1 MSVSYIP
8 RQEPR
13 RSGGLGGDNGS
24 WGSERSEPSEW
35 TWPSPP
41 DPGDLSKRV
50 ARRRAELHLSEAQVA
65 ARAGLSLRYLEYVE
79 RYPARPDAAALR
91 RLAAALQTTP
101 AALLG
106 AGAQAPPGHARLA
119 GPPTVTRLMPAEC
132 HRLIAAGGVGR
143 IAFRTTSGPA
153 VLPVNF
159 AVVAGT
165 IVIRTAEGT
174 AVDGHAD
181 DQVGFEVDYLDE
193 ALSQGWSVLVRGR
206 AHRVAHPA
214 ELQIVRRN
222 AAIWPWPGGDRD
234 VYVRIVPD
242 VVTGRR
248 IESR

>member
-8 RQEPR
+8 WQEPSR
-13 RSGGLGGDNGS
+13 PEGLNEAKGTHRGES
-24 WGSERSEPSEW
+24 
-35 TWPSPP
+35 WPSPP

-50 ARRRAELHLSEAQVA
+50 ARRRAELHLSKAQVA
-65 ARAGLSLRYLEYVE
+65 ARAGMSLRYLEYVE
-79 RYPARPDAAALR
+79 RYPARPGAAALR

-106 AGAQAPPGHARLA
+106 AGAQAPPGYGRLA
-119 GPPTVTRLMPAEC
+119 GPPVVTKLMPAEC
-132 HRLIAAGGVGR
+132 RRLIAAGGIGR
-143 IAFRTTSGPA
+143 IAFGTTSGPV

-181 DQVGFEVDYLDE
+181 EQVAFEVDHIDE
-193 ALSQGWSVLVRGR
+193 ALSQGWSVVVRGR

-214 ELQIVRRN
+214 ELQIVRRD

-234 VYVRIVPD
+234 VYVRIIPD
-242 VVTGRR
+242 TITGRR

>member
-8 RQEPR
+8 GREPK
-13 RSGGLGGDNGS
+13 RSSGLDEDNGS
-24 WGSERSEPSEW
+24 RRSEGA
-35 TWPSPP
+35 WPSPP

-50 ARRRAELHLSEAQVA
+50 ARRRAELHLSKAQVA
-65 ARAGLSLRYLEYVE
+65 ARAGMSLRYLEYVE

-106 AGAQAPPGHARLA
+106 AGAQAPPGYGRLA
-119 GPPTVTRLMPAEC
+119 GPPVVTKLMPAEC
-132 HRLIAAGGVGR
+132 RRLIAAGGIGR
-143 IAFRTTSGPA
+143 IAFCTTSGPA

-165 IVIRTAEGT
+165 NVIRTAEGT
-174 AVDGHAD
+174 AIDGHAD
-181 DQVGFEVDYLDE
+181 GQVGFEVDHIDE
-193 ALSQGWSVLVRGR
+193 ALSQGWSVVVRGR

-214 ELQIVRRN
+214 ELQIVRRD

-234 VYVRIVPD
+234 VYVRIIPD
-242 VVTGRR
+242 TVTGRR
-248 IESR
+248 IDSR

>member
-1 MSVSYIP
+1 MSVSYMP
-8 RQEPR
+8 RHEPKR
-13 RSGGLGGDNGS
+13 DGDNGS
-24 WGSERSEPSEW
+24 QPSEW

-50 ARRRAELHLSEAQVA
+50 ARRRAELHLSKAQVA
-65 ARAGLSLRYLEYVE
+65 ARAGMSLRYLEYVE
-79 RYPARPDAAALR
+79 RYPARPDASALR

-106 AGAQAPPGHARLA
+106 AGAQAPPGYGRLA
-119 GPPTVTRLMPAEC
+119 GPPVVTKLMPAEC
-132 HRLIAAGGVGR
+132 RRLIEPGGIGR
-143 IAFRTTSGPA
+143 IAFCTTAGPA

-165 IVIRTAEGT
+165 IVVRTGEGT
-174 AVDGHAD
+174 VVDGHAD
-181 DQVGFEVDYLDE
+181 EQVAFEVDHLDE

-214 ELQIVRRN
+214 ELEIVRRD
-222 AAIWPWPGGDRD
+222 ATIWPWPGGDRD
-234 VYVRIVPD
+234 VYVRIIPD
-242 VVTGRR
+242 TVTGRR